1 MVIDLGLD
9 PAMVD
14 RMLREDAARIISKG
28 YNLRGTS
35 T

>member
-14 RMLREDAARIISKG
+14 RMLREDAARIVAMG
-28 YNLRGTS
+28 YNLRGMS
-35 T
+35 I